1 MASYER
7 MQVMFKDNF
16 CCLELYVYILVWGV
30 KCFPYLMTIKWH
42 YSFNFQ
48 WCKFDDDVV
57 SLVSSGYGY
66 GYGITKIQTVKKRF
80 IEGTVFRDTYLNSW
94 AVFFK
99 HLYVVLELAFNFFL
113 IQSHNLLLQAT
124 KKEAIDNNFGGYE
137 VGRFTLNFLF

>member
-1 MASYER
+1 MDKGRLFSGVNSGFSCPWYER

-16 CCLELYVYILVWGV
+16 CCLEHLKVTLGHRVLAVCCIHDFVYILVWGV

-66 GYGITKIQTVKKRF
+66 GYGITKKRF
-80 IEGTVFRDTYLNSW
+80 IEGTLCRDTYLNSW

-99 HLYVVLELAFNFFL
+99 HLCVVLELAFIFFPN
-113 IQSHNLLLQAT
+113 S
-124 KKEAIDNNFGGYE
+124 KP
-137 VGRFTLNFLF
+137 